1 MINRDFPQH
10 HPEKQCADDH
20 IVTLISGTPAEHAEY
35 CIASPVFFGDGV
47 DNSSDLLLLNTD
59 CEDDCTDLSS
69 NHPVEIDN
77 HSGESALPAIFSD
90 KTAGDS
96 LFYDDEAHLPALF
109 SSSMAHEAYYY
120 GADLSLLRLDDR
132 RASGIYLSSREIE
145 NLPLWNFSS
154 TAFAVDLSSADSS
167 LWDSKESYLFQNSHC
182 QVEMAISQCQNP
194 HCQVEMPISPCENS
208 HCQVEMQIPPFEN
221 SHCQVE
227 IQISPCENPHCQV
240 EIQIS
245 PCENSHCQVEMQISP
260 CENSHCQV
268 EMQIPPFENP
278 HCQVEMQISP
288 RENAYCLPK
297 IENLPIGF
305 SFRRAI
311 LTAIGRIQSRNKQK
325 STKTNL
331 SLVNRCKNENL
342 FEENSTQ
349 TVEFML
355 VAANPKLKSV
365 CYTQSACLASGRKS
379 MVTKSNPPR
388 RSLFERFLILVVRTA
403 IIWHYNLR
411 HPDAPYTESGKSR
424 TKRGSFFYEEPL
436 NDYCAGLLYASGLV
450 VVAVVFGLWIMPALR
465 YYPGPDTQCV
475 DGVGV
480 LHSGRAPPVTLMG

>member
-194 HCQVEMPISPCENS
+194 HCQVEMP
-208 HCQVEMQIPPFEN
+208 
-221 SHCQVE
+221 
-227 IQISPCENPHCQV
+227 
-240 EIQIS
+240 
-245 PCENSHCQVEMQISP
+245 ISP